1 MPDAKLTVVDVPVTV
16 WLPSEQAL
24 VEPHSTVYP
33 EALDTAPHERLTPPT
48 TGVAVSV
55 GVARMVHGVV

>member
-1 MPDAKLTVVDVPVTV
+1 MVVDVPFTV
-16 WLPSEQAL
+16 WLPSEHAL
-24 VEPHSTVYP
+24 VVPHSTVYD

-55 GVARMVHGVV
+55 GVARVVQG